1 MFSHSGVGRL
11 QIRPPNQRN
20 EDRFAILL
28 VGLIY
33 STVPVPVQL
42 VIVKLRKHHRDE
54 HILPVDD
61 GDELSLAFQ
70 HLQTYFQR
78 GGM

>member
-1 MFSHSGVGRL
+1 MFSHSGVGGL

-20 EDRFAILL
+20 EDLL
-28 VGLIY
+28 RSLGPIY